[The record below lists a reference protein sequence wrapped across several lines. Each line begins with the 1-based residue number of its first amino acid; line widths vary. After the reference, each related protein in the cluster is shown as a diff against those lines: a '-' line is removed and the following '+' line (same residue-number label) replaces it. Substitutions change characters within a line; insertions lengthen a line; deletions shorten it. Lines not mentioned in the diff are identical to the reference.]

1 MNVQLFK
8 AMSDKTRLK
17 ILEYIKENPNSVCCD
32 IAKHVKKDAST
43 TCRHIEVM
51 KKAGL
56 VETKRNG
63 KYITCSL
70 KDAAKTDRLMETA
83 KSIGGR

>member
-1 MNVQLFK
+1 MSVQLFK
-8 AMSDKTRLK
+8 AVSDKTRLK

-32 IAKHVKKDAST
+32 IAKHIKKDAST

-56 VETKRNG
+56 VETRRSG
-63 KYITCSL
+63 KYIACSL
-70 KDAAKTDRLMETA
+70 KSPKKIENLLKIA
-83 KSIGGR
+83 KSMR